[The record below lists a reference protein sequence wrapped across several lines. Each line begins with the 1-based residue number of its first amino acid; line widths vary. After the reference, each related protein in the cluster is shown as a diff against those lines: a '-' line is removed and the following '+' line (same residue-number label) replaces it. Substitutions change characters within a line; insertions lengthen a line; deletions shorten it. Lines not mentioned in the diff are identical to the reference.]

1 MSTSA
6 QGIVEKVRSILG
18 LPPEAPV
25 EQLKGYV
32 EVPVD
37 VASIRD
43 AAARLKA
50 AGFDH
55 VKSVTAVDYP
65 AKGQIKVI
73 YHVSS
78 MLDESLSK
86 YVVGLATSVDRDNPV
101 LPSLSDIWLSAEFQE
116 REVYEFFGVKFE
128 GHPDLRP
135 LLLTPDIAALR
146 PLRKDFKVAEEDD
159 YLKST
164 YEEYESTKRW
174 V

>member
-1 MSTSA
+1 
-6 QGIVEKVRSILG
+6 
-18 LPPEAPV
+18 
-25 EQLKGYV
+25 QLKGYV
-32 EVPVD
+32 EVAVEPGALREA
-37 VASIRD
+37 ASRM
-43 AAARLKA
+43 KA

-65 AKGQIKVI
+65 AKKQIKVI

-78 MLDESLSK
+78 MLDESLARH
-86 YVVGLATSVDRDNPV
+86 VVGLATSVDRDNPIV
-101 LPSLSDIWLSAEFQE
+101 PSLSGIWLSAEFQE

-135 LLLTPDIAALR
+135 LLLTPDLAAR
-146 PLRKDFKVAEEDD
+146 TPLRKDFKVTEEDD

-164 YEEYESTKRW
+164 FEEFNSTKRW

>member
-6 QGIVEKVRSILG
+6 QGIVDRLKSALG
-18 LPPEAPV
+18 EGISV
-25 EQLKGYV
+25 EQLKGYL
-32 EVPVD
+32 ELQVD
-37 VASIRD
+37 PGRLVD
-43 AAARLKA
+43 AARRLKE

-65 AKGQIKVI
+65 AKKQIKVI

-78 MLDESLSK
+78 MLDEELAR
-86 YVVGLATSVDRDNPV
+86 YVVGLATSVDRDDPV
-101 LPSLSDIWLSAEFQE
+101 VPSLVGVWLSAEFHE
-116 REVYEFFGVKFE
+116 REVYEYFGVRFD

-135 LLLTPDIAALR
+135 LLLTPDLAAQKI
-146 PLRKDFKVAEEDD
+146 LRKDFKVAEEDD

-164 YEEYESTKRW
+164 FEEYTSTKRW

>member
-6 QGIVEKVRSILG
+6 QGIVERLRSILG
-18 LPPEAPV
+18 LTPEAPV

-32 EVPVD
+32 EVSVD
-37 VASIRD
+37 PASLRD
-43 AAARLKA
+43 AAAKLKA

-65 AKGQIKVI
+65 DKKQIKVI
-73 YHVSS
+73 YHASS
-78 MLDESLSK
+78 MLDESLSG
-86 YVVGLATSVDRDNPV
+86 YVVGLATSVDRDNPTV
-101 LPSLSDIWLSAEFQE
+101 PSLSGIWVSAEFQE
-116 REVYEFFGVKFE
+116 REMYEFFGVNFE

-135 LLLTPDIAALR
+135 LLLTPDLAAQR
-146 PLRKDFKVAEEDD
+146 PLRKDFKVVEEDD

-164 YEEYESTKRW
+164 YEEYTSTKRW

>member
-6 QGIVEKVRSILG
+6 PDILEVLKAALGEGIQ
-18 LPPEAPV
+18 V

-32 EVPVD
+32 EVSVD
-37 VASIRD
+37 PSSLRE
-43 AAARLKA
+43 AAAKLKA

-65 AKGQIKVI
+65 AKKQIKVI

-78 MLDESLSK
+78 MLDERLSK
-86 YVVGLATSVDRDNPV
+86 YVVGLAASVDRDNPRI
-101 LPSLSDIWLSAEFQE
+101 PSLSDVWRSAEFQE
-116 REVYEFFGVKFE
+116 REVYEFFGVVFE

-135 LLLTPDIAALR
+135 LLLTPDIAAMK
-146 PLRKDFKVAEEDD
+146 PLRKDFKIAEEDD

-164 YEEYESTKRW
+164 YEEFTSTKRW